1 MNARKK
7 AGDVAI
13 GIGALNYVDEVAS
26 TSLHTVRI
34 ERMAYSPE
42 AVGHLPNGKIV
53 FVEGAAPGD
62 VAEVEVFEDRKTF
75 ARGRIAK
82 LVEASPNR
90 VNPAS
95 PTDLLCG
102 TAPWQHLSYEAQLKA
117 KRANVLDALIRT
129 AKFEIE
135 RAESL
140 VEACIPSK
148 REWGYRNKLEIACA
162 NDEEGRFI
170 TGFHKEGSDEL
181 IAADSSKLAHKQ
193 IEKAPK
199 ALCGAIRYAQGS
211 RDLGIYR
218 IGVRHSLATGA
229 LEVAL
234 WTKPGPFP
242 RALFAK
248 TIASA
253 CKPTGIIRVLAEP
266 GKARKIKGVEVLD
279 GHGRWHERIGEVEFA
294 TQAPSFFQVNTAQ
307 ATKLVDIVLEDL
319 GDVNGAYVADLYAGG
334 GTFSVPLAL
343 AGAEVVAVES
353 AGSSVRDLRVNAE
366 DNGVDI
372 EIVGGDAARELEM
385 LGELD
390 ALVVDPPRSGLA
402 ESVIGDIATAKP
414 GRVVYVSCN
423 PSTWARDVA
432 RLEEQGYKL
441 IAAKP
446 LDMFPQT
453 YHVEIA
459 SFFEPA

>member
-1 MNARKK
+1 MNAKKK
-7 AGDVAI
+7 AEDTVFGHGTMFLVDDVAAAPI
-13 GIGALNYVDEVAS
+13 Y
-26 TSLHTVRI
+26 TVHI
-34 ERMAYSPE
+34 ERMAYSPD
-42 AVGHLPNGKIV
+42 AVGHLPNGKTV

-62 VAEVEVFEDRKTF
+62 VAEVKVLEDKKTF

-82 LVEASPNR
+82 LVEASPHR
-90 VNPAS
+90 VEPSS

-102 TAPWQHLSYEAQLKA
+102 TAPWQHLSYEAQLDY

-129 AKFEIE
+129 AKLEE
-135 RAESL
+135 ELAESL
-140 VEACIPSK
+140 VEPCLPSK
-148 REWGYRNKLEIACA
+148 REWGYRNKLEASCGLDA
-162 NDEEGRFI
+162 NGRFI
-170 TGFHKEGSDEL
+170 VGFHKEGSDEL
-181 IAADSSKLAHKQ
+181 VSADSSKLVHKQ

-199 ALCGAIRYAQGS
+199 ALCGAIRYAQGN

-279 GHGRWHERIGEVEFA
+279 GHGRWRERLGDVEYA

-307 ATKLVDIVLEDL
+307 AEKLVNTVLEGL

-353 AGSSVRDLRVNAE
+353 AGTSVRDLRVNAE
-366 DNGVDI
+366 ENGVDI

-402 ESVIGDIATAKP
+402 ESIIDDIAAAKP
-414 GRVVYVSCN
+414 GRVAYVSCN

-432 RLEEQGYKL
+432 RLANRGYRL
-441 IAAKP
+441 VAAKP